1 MATCGDCIKFCKC
14 YDYNTHLQTLNEDH
28 EICERYEERIE
39 HPNRYIH
46 NGVECFDML
55 EATLSPREVI
65 GFYKGCILKY
75 LWREKDKGG
84 WKDLQKAEQ
93 YAKRLNQFCAI
104 LGVSGD
110 VPQDASTESAVDTD

>member
-28 EICERYEERIE
+28 EICERYEERLE

-55 EATLSPREVI
+55 EATLSPREELAFTRDVYSNTCGVRRI
-65 GFYKGCILKY
+65 
-75 LWREKDKGG
+75 REGG
-84 WKDLQKAEQ
+84 RTYRRRNNTLS
-93 YAKRLNQFCAI
+93 
-104 LGVSGD
+104 V
-110 VPQDASTESAVDTD
+110 